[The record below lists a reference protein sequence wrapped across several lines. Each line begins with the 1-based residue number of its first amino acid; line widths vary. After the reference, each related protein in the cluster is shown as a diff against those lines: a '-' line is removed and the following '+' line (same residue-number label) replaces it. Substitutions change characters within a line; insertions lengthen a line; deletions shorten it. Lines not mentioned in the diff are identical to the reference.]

1 MYNIIKRYL
10 PVVKNVFGWLTGR
23 VSKSLE
29 TSSWLFWVW
38 TPLLGTFIGNVTAS
52 ELLKLE
58 GMIGGTLEIGL
69 NDFIA
74 SVTIADDVPDVIEG
88 IDEEKVLVTQEMVE
102 VIYDVE
108 ALLTTADGGIIENSG
123 LVVAESVVFVVDQL
137 LVEFEDIGK
146 AKPGREFKDAKSV
159 GSCGREGI
167 VCSYNGFSEGGCS
180 TLTGRDL
187 NFILSMSM
195 LRTTTSLKQ
204 FYASQVLN
212 RILLNSNGSFKF
224 WSIHNHLYFSL

>member
-1 MYNIIKRYL
+1 M
-10 PVVKNVFGWLTGR
+10 
-23 VSKSLE
+23 
-29 TSSWLFWVW
+29 
-38 TPLLGTFIGNVTAS
+38 LGTFIGNVTAS

-74 SVTIADDVPDVIEG
+74 SVTIAVDVPDVIEG

-102 VIYDVE
+102 VINDVE
-108 ALLTTADGGIIENSG
+108 ALVTTADGGIIENSG

-187 NFILSMSM
+187 NFILSISIVKI
-195 LRTTTSLKQ
+195 TTSLKQ
-204 FYASQVLN
+204 FLCFSGPQLYQVLKYSQSLVFFTVSN
-212 RILLNSNGSFKF
+212 ICMIYIFSIISKKGVPIFRISF
-224 WSIHNHLYFSL
+224 SINEYYAR

>member
-1 MYNIIKRYL
+1 M
-10 PVVKNVFGWLTGR
+10 
-23 VSKSLE
+23 
-29 TSSWLFWVW
+29 
-38 TPLLGTFIGNVTAS
+38 LGTFIGNVTAS

-187 NFILSMSM
+187 NFILSISIVK
-195 LRTTTSLKQ
+195 TTTSSKLI
-204 FYASQVLN
+204 SMLLRSSIVS
-212 RILLNSNGSFKF
+212 LLNSNRSFKF
-224 WSIHNHLYFSL
+224 